1 MAAACTR
8 LGEAFRERFRASD
21 DVEHIAIEDYLPS
34 NAVEEDLRRYK
45 LISNTMPWLLN
56 LVYRVPLFYYRKYLR
71 EASWR
76 GSDLQALKARI
87 DNMKPRTILC
97 ISHRP
102 AFWVSSL
109 KRRARMSFNLWGVL
123 GEFGN
128 TLGWKYVF
136 WDQLEGF
143 LSPVDRLELSYPFSD
158 SLRFSRIDLPARRAY
173 YTLAGEPGRPKSV
186 LLVCGYWGQGPIV
199 QLLHTILADCPGLFV
214 SVVCGENERAFR
226 AAQEAFGPSPNVR
239 IYGVVDTLVP
249 LMAECSCVI
258 TKPGISTLLEA
269 HAARRKLFLLKGMP
283 VAEDNNARH
292 ALQHFAAE
300 WFTRESFGRWSREA
314 AHPARDVVD
323 TTAIR
328 SQVGG

>member
-1 MAAACTR
+1 MEVR
-8 LGEAFRERFRASD
+8 VLGSAWKASCRRSIGSSLAIRFQIRFASA
-21 DVEHIAIEDYLPS
+21 ES
-34 NAVEEDLRRYK
+34 
-45 LISNTMPWLLN
+45 T
-56 LVYRVPLFYYRKYLR
+56 YLR
-71 EASWR
+71 GGRITVWQASPD
-76 GSDLQALKARI
+76 GP
-87 DNMKPRTILC
+87 NP
-97 ISHRP
+97 
-102 AFWVSSL
+102 
-109 KRRARMSFNLWGVL
+109 
-123 GEFGN
+123 
-128 TLGWKYVF
+128 
-136 WDQLEGF
+136 
-143 LSPVDRLELSYPFSD
+143 
-158 SLRFSRIDLPARRAY
+158 
-173 YTLAGEPGRPKSV
+173 V
-186 LLVCGYWGQGPIV
+186 LLVCGYWSPGPIV
-199 QLLHTILADCPGLFV
+199 QLLHTILADYPGLFV

-300 WFTRESFGRWSREA
+300 WFTRESFGRWFREA
-314 AHPARDVVD
+314 AHPAHDVVD